1 MEPESLTLTIELEGH
16 KEIPTN
22 DENASFVGILFI
34 LLAISRIVID
44 TNGATSLFV
53 PLADHGYPIQ
63 RLSPLPRKRFD
74 QNF

>member
-1 MEPESLTLTIELEGH
+1 LRDTKESR

-22 DENASFVGILFI
+22 DAFQSFVGILFRW
-34 LLAISRIVID
+34 LAVSRIVID
-44 TNGATSLFV
+44 TNGGTSLFV

-63 RLSPLPRKRFD
+63 RSCPLPRKRFD